1 MHRAQ
6 AFVVAFLVLIVSAC
20 GGGKNAD
27 EMPTSTSVTALAAKG
42 AATGRALTVTL
53 PAATSAVVGT
63 PLQLLAQV
71 KDKNG
76 RTVSGVSLSWASVD
90 KAVATVN
97 ASGLVT
103 PLQVGTTEISAS
115 TSGSSSTTLLS
126 VSAPVVSRSRF
137 VGTNLSGIAYY
148 STQFPFADMM
158 KSGMGW
164 VSREDNGTRDAP
176 FPKVTADGYPAA
188 LKPGQHAVS
197 AVAWNDTHYPAGR
210 YVVLWEGEGAISFPM
225 SSVTVA
231 ETSANRI
238 AIDVA
243 DTSGQLW
250 VSIDSTNEANPVRNL
265 RFLWPGTE
273 ATQATQPFNPVFLS
287 KIRPFSVLRFMDWGL
302 TNGSP
307 IVNWSDRPM
316 VSDSTYANRG
326 VPLEVMIDLA
336 NTLHADPWL
345 CIPHQATDDYV
356 RQFATL
362 LHSRLDPTLRPH
374 IEYSN
379 EVWNTGFSQTTWAID
394 RSKALGLETP
404 WGTPSLFYAQRS
416 VEIFKIFQGVYG
428 ADSARLVRVTAGQ
441 AVWTQFLEN
450 ALAYRDTAA
459 NADVMA
465 IAPYFNAEQA
475 NKVENV
481 NATLRLSS
489 DDIVDQM
496 LASIRGPV
504 KSAIVSS
511 AALAK
516 TYNLKMKGYES
527 GPGDSTW
534 YFPADK
540 VDAMTALFASANR
553 NPRMRDVYLEY
564 YELWT
569 ANGGDTMNQY
579 NDIGAWSKWGNWG
592 SLEYV
597 TQDPASA
604 PKYRG
609 LIDFIAAHPVG
620 P

>member
-1 MHRAQ
+1 
-6 AFVVAFLVLIVSAC
+6 LVLVASAC
-20 GGGKNAD
+20 GGGRNTEPA
-27 EMPTSTSVTALAAKG
+27 EGPSATPLAAKG
-42 AATGRALTVTL
+42 NPTGRGLTVTL
-53 PAATSAVVGT
+53 PAAASAVVGT
-63 PLQLLAQV
+63 PLQLVAQV

-76 RTVSGVSLSWASVD
+76 KTVSGITLAWVSAD
-90 KAVATVN
+90 QAVATVN
-97 ASGLVT
+97 ASGLVS
-103 PLQVGTTEISAS
+103 PLRAGSTTISAS
-115 TSGSSSTTLLS
+115 TGGSSAVTLLS
-126 VSAPVVSRSRF
+126 VSAPNLTRSRY

-158 KSGMGW
+158 KSGTGW
-164 VSREDNGTRDAP
+164 FSRDDSGAVGTP
-176 FPKVTADGYPAA
+176 FPVLTPDGYPAA
-188 LKPGQHAVS
+188 LNAGQHAIS

-210 YVVLWEGEGAISFPM
+210 YVILWDGEGAISFPM
-225 SSVTVA
+225 SNVA
-231 ETSANRI
+231 IAESSHNRI
-238 AIDVA
+238 AIDVTDA
-243 DTSGQLW
+243 TGQLW
-250 VSIDSTNEANPVRNL
+250 VSIDATSAANPVHNL

-273 ATQATQPFNPVFLS
+273 ATYATQPFNPAYLS
-287 KIRPFSVLRFMDWGL
+287 KIAPFSVLRFMDWGM
-302 TNGSP
+302 TNGSS
-307 IVNWSDRPM
+307 IVNWSDRPK
-316 VSDSTYANRG
+316 VTDVTYANAG

-394 RSKALGLETP
+394 RSRSLGLDTP

-416 VEIFKIFQGVYG
+416 MEIFKILQEVYG
-428 ADSARLVRVTAGQ
+428 PDSARLVRVLAGQ
-441 AVWTQFLEN
+441 AVWTQFLDN
-450 ALAYRDTAA
+450 ALGYRDTAA

-481 NATLRLSS
+481 DATLRLSS
-489 DDIVDQM
+489 DNIVDQM

-504 KSAIVSS
+504 KSAIVAN

-516 TYNLKMKGYES
+516 SYNLKMKAYES
-527 GPGDSTW
+527 GPGDSTY

-553 NPRMRDVYLEY
+553 NPRMRDLYLEY
-564 YELWT
+564 YGLWT

-579 NDIGAWSKWGNWG
+579 NDVGSWSKWGSWG

-597 TQDPASA
+597 TQDPATA

-609 LIDFIAAHPVG
+609 LLEFIAAHPVA